1 MSKPTGKK
9 NEVRAILP
17 RPLVLHPGFKKDPGL
32 LRMEQQSHMEK
43 LSQDQNSKQGKAV
56 DGSREL
62 SSKDLECGNTPQMG
76 QL

>member
-1 MSKPTGKK
+1 MSKPTGKRTRF
-9 NEVRAILP
+9 VP
-17 RPLVLHPGFKKDPGL
+17 SSPPLVLHPGFKKDPEL